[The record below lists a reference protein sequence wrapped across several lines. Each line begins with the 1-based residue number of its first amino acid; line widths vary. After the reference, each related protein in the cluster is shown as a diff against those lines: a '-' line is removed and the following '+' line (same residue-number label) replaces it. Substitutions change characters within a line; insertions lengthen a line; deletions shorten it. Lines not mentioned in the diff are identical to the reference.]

1 VAELAALQRA
11 LPDIRAAGAA
21 LIVIS
26 PQVERTVRET
36 GERPRLDYVL
46 VRDCG
51 NEVARQFGLVFTLPE
66 DLRKIYR
73 EFGIDL
79 EKANGDA
86 SWTLPM
92 PARYV
97 VDQTRTIR
105 SADVDP
111 DYTRRTEPTETVR
124 TLRALRD

>member
-1 VAELAALQRA
+1 MAELAALQRA